1 MSITICS
8 ILAFILLSMS
18 SSIAQQK
25 YYSVTQQKETVV
37 QVQDLAALDVSRAKL
52 SNVIARNDGKY
63 EERFELSFQ
72 VPNTVETTLDQTQIM
87 LTAYKSDGSVYGKQ
101 IWRSSLMGTVDKL
114 KEGTR
119 VTLHTDPK
127 LDGANSYKLGL
138 TTSNAR
144 NKVAGEATSCE
155 QCVNYAS
162 NTCGSSGVG
171 SVTCGG
177 DGGCSFT
184 CR

>member
-1 MSITICS
+1 MNRTICS
-8 ILAFILLSMS
+8 ILVFIFLSMS

-25 YYSVTQQKETVV
+25 NYSVTQQKETVV
-37 QVQDLAALDVSRAKL
+37 QIQDLAALDVSRAKL

-72 VPNTVETTLDQTQIM
+72 VPNTVETTLDRAQIM
-87 LTAYKSDGSVYGKQ
+87 LTAYKSDGSIYGRQ
-101 IWRSSLMGTVDKL
+101 IWRSSAMGKIDKFR
-114 KEGTR
+114 EGTR
-119 VTLHTDPK
+119 VTLRTDPK

-138 TTSNAR
+138 TTPNAR
-144 NKVAGEATSCE
+144 TSVGGEATSCE
-155 QCVNYAS
+155 QCVGYAN

-177 DGGCSFT
+177 DGGCYFT
-184 CR
+184 CK